1 VSVVPIAIL
10 HVVARNAGTYRQDD
24 RQDGSSESEREKKSY
39 VFGFS
44 FLYPHTQDRTILR
57 QATVA
62 GVYQ

>member
-24 RQDGSSESEREKKSY
+24 RQDGSSDSEREKKSY

-44 FLYPHTQDRTILR
+44 FLYPHTQDRTI
-57 QATVA
+57 
-62 GVYQ
+62 